1 MMNLGIIAAS
11 HDRAGIKHVMDL
23 GLGYA
28 EFDVNADDIAYVT
41 GNVDDIKAALSE
53 YDVKIGAVGR
63 WGRFRIN
70 DDGSFNKKEQ
80 QDEFDLIDFCRKV
93 APYISAVS
101 TMLTVFRTIQTSL
114 PPSITSSR

>member
-41 GNVDDIKAALSE
+41 GNV
-53 YDVKIGAVGR
+53 
-63 WGRFRIN
+63 
-70 DDGSFNKKEQ
+70 
-80 QDEFDLIDFCRKV
+80 
-93 APYISAVS
+93 
-101 TMLTVFRTIQTSL
+101 FRTIQTSL